1 MFKQWKCALV
11 VCLLGPLGWSQ
22 PADPQIMGDW
32 EGTIA
37 NKLRVIARIERAEDK
52 SLKGML
58 EVPDQGNAKIKI
70 EAVSFD
76 GKRAIRLELKT
87 IGAIYEGEMNAGA
100 SEITGLWQQGGARVP
115 LILRRAGVA
124 AAATLQAVTRGRV
137 PLQPCLAAGDT
148 QALCG
153 TYTVYENRE
162 TRAGRTIALNLML
175 LPADAQPAAPDPVF
189 AFAGG
194 PGGSA
199 AEAYPLA
206 TYTGLLRKQRDIV
219 LIDQRGTGHSNPLQC
234 GFDKNDLQ
242 VLMNRSYD
250 VESLSKCRAELEK
263 RADLTQYTT
272 SISADDVD
280 EVREALGY
288 DKIDLL
294 GGSYGSQAALVYLRR
309 HPAHVRSMVIEG
321 VAPPDYRMPLPFAKT
336 IQSAVQ
342 HLFADCAADSGCH
355 QDFPNLQAEFETV
368 VSRLDQAPAK
378 FELPGPSGKPQ
389 EVTLSRGSFVSGL
402 RPLLYQP
409 GIVSQLPLILH
420 RAYQNDWKPF
430 ASVVLA
436 MHSAIADSVA
446 RGMAFSVSCAE
457 SFPFIGEA
465 DVRRE
470 TKGTYL
476 GDFDVRSYQKSCRVW
491 PHAVVS
497 KDFLAP
503 VRSNVPSLLIAGAE
517 DPATPSWLAQHAAE
531 NLSQSRVVSIPYGTH
546 LTDAACIDRIMV
558 QFVNAGSPA
567 GLDVECVNQIRNPPF
582 ARLAGR

>member
-1 MFKQWKCALV
+1 MLRQWKCALF
-11 VCLLGPLGWSQ
+11 VCLLGPSLWPQ
-22 PADPQIMGDW
+22 PADPRI
-32 EGTIA
+32 EGEWDGVIA
-37 NKLRVIARIERAEDK
+37 NKLRVIVRIEKAEDK
-52 SLKGML
+52 SLQGML
-58 EVPDQGNAKIKI
+58 ESPDQGNAKIKI
-70 EAVSFD
+70 EAVTFD
-76 GKRAIRLELKT
+76 GKRAVRLELKT
-87 IGAIYEGEMNAGA
+87 IGAVYEGELNADA
-100 SEITGLWQQGGARVP
+100 SEMTGLWQQGGARVP
-115 LILRRAGVA
+115 LILRRPGVK
-124 AAATLQAVTRGRV
+124 AAATLKPVTRGRV
-137 PLQPCLAAGDT
+137 PLQPCLAGGEA

-153 TYTVYENRE
+153 TYTVFENRE

-175 LPADAQPAAPDPVF
+175 LPAEAQPAAADPVF

-199 AEAYPLA
+199 VEAYPLA
-206 TYTGLLRKQRDIV
+206 TYVKLLRKQRDIV

-234 GFDKNDLQ
+234 VFDKDDAQ
-242 VLMNRSYD
+242 VLMNRAYD
-250 VESLSKCRAELEK
+250 VESLPACRAELEK

-309 HPAHVRSMVIEG
+309 HAAHVRAMVIEG
-321 VAPPDYRMPLPFAKT
+321 VAPLDYRMPLAFART

-342 HLFADCAADSGCH
+342 HLFADCAADPGCH
-355 QDFPNLQAEFETV
+355 QDFPNLQAEFETIV
-368 VSRLDQAPAK
+368 KRLDQAPAK
-378 FELPGPSGKPQ
+378 FQLTDPSGKPQ
-389 EVTLSRGSFVSGL
+389 EITLSRGAFVSDL

-409 GIVSQLPLILH
+409 GIVSQLPYILH
-420 RAYQNDWKPF
+420 CAYENDWKPF
-430 ASVVLA
+430 ASVIIGMHRALA
-436 MHSAIADSVA
+436 DNVA

-457 SFPFIGEA
+457 AFPFISEA

-476 GDFDVRSYQKSCRVW
+476 GDYDVRSYQKSCEIW
-491 PHAVVS
+491 PHGVVS

-546 LTDAACIDRIMV
+546 LTDSACIDRIMV

-567 GLDVECVNQIRNPPF
+567 GLDVDCVNQIRNPPF
-582 ARLAGR
+582 ARLKGR